1 MRSFSGSLMLV
12 VVAAVLTTAC
22 APNRYCL
29 KEQKY
34 EHAENRPPLTPVAG
48 LNLPDS
54 ATALRIPPPP
64 TAVVPFGYRNAEGA
78 GVCLDKPPPMPAPA
92 GAPASVPSKT

>member
-1 MRSFSGSLMLV
+1 MRSFSGPLIV
-12 VVAAVLTTAC
+12 IAAATLLAAC
-22 APNRYCL
+22 APNSYCL

-34 EHAENRPPLTPVAG
+34 EHSENRPPLTPVVG

-64 TAVVPFGYRNAEGA
+64 VAVVPFGYRNEAGE
-78 GVCLDKPPPMPAPA
+78 GVCLDKPPAMPAPA
-92 GAPASVPSKT
+92 ATPAAAPSKT